1 MLTTIGAF
9 LLVMNMT
16 ELVIEKSV
24 MVNIGLNK
32 PTYTEKD
39 LKVDDPI
46 LQAVVD
52 YYNHQGEWQGVFT
65 IERIVDSRITTE
77 NDGTITA
84 QVKYHYKAIPNNAQ
98 GRTDNG
104 IDTRKF
110 VLIKNGQRYTV
121 LSMGGYQSG
130 VID

>member
-1 MLTTIGAF
+1 MLTTFGAF

-65 IERIVDSRITTE
+65 IERIVDSRIKTE
-77 NDGTITA
+77 IDGTITA
-84 QVKYHYKAIPNNAQ
+84 QVKYRYKAIPNNAQ